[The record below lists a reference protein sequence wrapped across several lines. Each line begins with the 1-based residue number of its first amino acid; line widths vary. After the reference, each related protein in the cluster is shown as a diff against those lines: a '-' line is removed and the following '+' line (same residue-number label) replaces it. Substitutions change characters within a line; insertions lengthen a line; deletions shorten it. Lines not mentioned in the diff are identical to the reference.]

1 LMSNAASLA
10 TLDVLTKLGPPAH
23 YTDANVRSMVI
34 CRAVNLSLEGG
45 NCDGSC
51 YAYTVLGRIAGPEF
65 GDYEAGIRFGRLGYE
80 LVEQRGLKRFQARTY
95 LNFGYLLMFWT
106 RHVREGRDLL
116 RRAFET
122 ANQIGDLTFAAYYYT
137 HLNTYLLAAGDP
149 LDTVH
154 FHWDR
159 CRVQDT
165 TTTGVVR
172 VELREATRSAS
183 GYDYLLTITVA
194 DLRIERDG
202 QPSATVNF
210 IAQVHYT
217 HTGTFDRV
225 EVSNAVFDSGQVI
238 GDTGTATV
246 NVDYRLD
253 GAAQTYQYEVH
264 GTVSS
269 GGLGGEVQ
277 FSTPA
282 PFTGVIGEYP
292 AAGRLQVLGNANSG
306 ARLAEEGAAAGD
318 PATVLVELD
327 TNGDGVADA
336 SEPRLAWAGVVS
348 AQLFA
353 AYPDQV
359 TVIVPMP

>member
-1 LMSNAASLA
+1 MLAACGGGSGDGSAPPVPGPAPAPSKLNLA
-10 TLDVLTKLGPPAH
+10 PNNYQDAARLSMGVAGSAYGYARLGVGIVERWLDVPITFSPVIPCPGGGSMTIELTDRNA
-23 YTDANVRSMVI
+23 DRS
-34 CRAVNLSLEGG
+34 L
-45 NCDGSC
+45 
-51 YAYTVLGRIAGPEF
+51 
-65 GDYEAGIRFGRLGYE
+65 
-80 LVEQRGLKRFQARTY
+80 
-95 LNFGYLLMFWT
+95 
-106 RHVREGRDLL
+106 
-116 RRAFET
+116 
-122 ANQIGDLTFAAYYYT
+122 
-137 HLNTYLLAAGDP
+137 DP

-194 DLRIERDG
+194 DLKIERDG
-202 QPSATVNF
+202 QPAATVNF

-318 PATVLVELD
+318 PATVLVDLD

-336 SEPRLAWAGVVS
+336 SEPRLAWAGVVA